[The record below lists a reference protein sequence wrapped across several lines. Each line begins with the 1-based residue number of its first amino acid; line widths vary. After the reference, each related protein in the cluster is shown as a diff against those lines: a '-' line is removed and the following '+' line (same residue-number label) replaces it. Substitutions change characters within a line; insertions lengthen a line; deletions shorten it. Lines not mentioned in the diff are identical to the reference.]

1 MLGKEGVVR
10 NSLKSRFTRSLSL
23 LLLISDSFHRTPTYS
38 LSQYQRKKLTEMG
51 KSFFS
56 RIFQMRKTVL
66 VLTCVLTV
74 LPVRLAPSSATASN
88 TCLALSDQQYL
99 EASSQLIP
107 LGGDFTLE
115 FDFLLTKDSKSN
127 AEIMSQG
134 GQPNAFYLGVDP
146 ELRIRAGDAWID
158 TGTTMTVKKWTH
170 FALTRSASGRVIL
183 YVNGKPASMT
193 QNYQLNNTGTNTRIG
208 AQFDASAGER
218 INGCIDNLMIWK
230 TVRSADEVARDAL
243 VTSYFADP
251 SLIAFY
257 DFNSAGVGGLI
268 ESSVG
273 PGASLKPLIAPEF
286 FPSDNPVPEF
296 SVDLLPGEGL
306 KGFDDPSGGL
316 GFYMEANLR
325 TPIPDNFRSGFGWY
339 STAWSISPSQVDD
352 FQLGLSSTWI
362 IPDNR
367 TLDAATSRRLC
378 DGGTVEYLN
387 DEASNSDTYGQYIF
401 QTIEGSLGWWR
412 GEKFRT
418 VFPKYM
424 PNVSQNCY
432 SSEVATPGWGFF
444 NSEPTA
450 RADTGMIQISN
461 QILMPPDG
469 LTLTAED
476 TGPQLGVTWH
486 SLNLPRF
493 DHAFGSEAGDNSWT
507 LFMNSQNFKGPVAFI
522 APQFWVDGSSKSP
535 AQRNLTLD
543 KRPGHVNGLASE
555 WGSIPLYKHT
565 GSDGTITT
573 KIPELQF
580 PVDSNGDFVISRDF
594 TSYSEKAISSDF
606 EAALA
611 GAANLPTMPAN
622 TQTDDQIL
630 VGTSSEVYQEGKLLD
645 GLTKTLTANSLDNG
659 NAYGFSVPDKTG
671 MVTLPQYFLDSRS
684 ARTEISESEAP
695 TKLSKASFNSAPS
708 TSTFV
713 YQYPSW
719 WDASPTASEDFT
731 TQLNDGSTAVY
742 RWYKFVDQ
750 PALQRFELNE
760 SEKSNLQSA
769 VVKMQ
774 KDWAQTAM
782 MADPSKGSLVSFD
795 SGLLTSPP
803 PGLEFGYVPIVI
815 KQFMEPGSTAT
826 TTPKPTATTAPV
838 TTLKPTDSTAPAE
851 TSTPATTSTPAET
864 SKSTAVVAALVAL
877 LLFVAVGLKVRK
889 SRK

>member
-1 MLGKEGVVR
+1 
-10 NSLKSRFTRSLSL
+10 
-23 LLLISDSFHRTPTYS
+23 
-38 LSQYQRKKLTEMG
+38 MG
-51 KSFFS
+51 KSFSS

-66 VLTCVLTV
+66 FLICVLTV
-74 LPVRLAPSSATASN
+74 LPVQLAPLSAAASN

-107 LGGDFTLE
+107 LSGDFTLE
-115 FDFLLTKDSKSN
+115 FDFLLTKDSKSD
-127 AEIMSQG
+127 AEILSQG

-158 TGTTMTVKKWTH
+158 TGTKMPVNKWTH
-170 FALTRSASGRVIL
+170 IGLTRSASGRVIL
-183 YVNGKPASMT
+183 YLDGKPASMT
-193 QNYQLNNTGTNTRIG
+193 QNYQLNNDGTNTRIG

-243 VTSYFADP
+243 VTISFVDP
-251 SLIAFY
+251 NLIAFY
-257 DFNSAGVGGLI
+257 VFNAAGVGGLI

-316 GFYMEANLR
+316 GFYMEANLQ
-325 TPIPDNFRSGFGWY
+325 TPIPNNFRSGFGWY
-339 STAWSISPSQVDD
+339 STAWSISPTQVDD

-424 PNVSQNCY
+424 PNVTQNCY
-432 SSEVATPGWGFF
+432 SGEVATPGWGFF
-444 NSEPTA
+444 NGEPTA

-543 KRPGHVNGLASE
+543 KRPGHATGLVSE

-580 PVDSNGDFVISRDF
+580 PVNSNGDFVISRDF
-594 TSYSEKAISSDF
+594 KSYGKNAIGSDF

-611 GAANLPTMPAN
+611 GTANLPTMPAD
-622 TQTDDQIL
+622 TETDDQIL
-630 VGTSSEVYQEGKLLD
+630 VGTSSEVYQEGNLLD

-659 NAYGFSVPDKTG
+659 SAYGFSVPDKTG
-671 MVTLPQYFLDSRS
+671 MVTLPQYFLDSNS
-684 ARTEISESEAP
+684 ARIEISESEAP
-695 TKLSKASFNSAPS
+695 TELSKASFNSAPA

-760 SEKSNLQSA
+760 SEKNNLQVA

-774 KDWAQTAM
+774 KGWAQTAM
-782 MADPSKGSLVSFD
+782 MADPSKGALVSFD

-815 KQFMEPGSTAT
+815 QQFMAPGSTAVTTPRPT
-826 TTPKPTATTAPV
+826 TTAVVMPEPTATPTPVAMPEPTATT
-838 TTLKPTDSTAPAE
+838 
-851 TSTPATTSTPAET
+851 T
-864 SKSTAVVAALVAL
+864 SKPLVVVAVLVAL
-877 LLFVAVGLKVRK
+877 LLVVALGLRARK
-889 SRK
+889 SKKTKPL